1 MKIKQLRKINGLSQ
15 SAFAKKFGIAQ
26 NTLSQYETGQR
37 KIPPKLLRE
46 ISDTYNTTTDYLL
59 DADQICDDRLGPA
72 LKDERQAQNLSLK
85 QLSLDTKI
93 PLKDLSNYENNL
105 EPVNLYIFEILC
117 KYFDKSTYEFY
128 KDHELY
134 DEYIPEI
141 FNGDVDKYEQ
151 FKEACK
157 IDAQK
162 DDAERSLNNATN
174 LPPNKSEDKFIT
186 LYRKYTQLPKDKQKL
201 VEEVINGFL
210 PKKPKEMLPDD
221 DDLD

>member
-1 MKIKQLRKINGLSQ
+1 MKIKQLRKMNGLSQ
-15 SAFAKKFGIAQ
+15 SAFAKKLGIAQ

-37 KIPPKLLRE
+37 KVPPELLRK
-46 ISDTYNTTTDYLL
+46 ISDAYNTTTDYLL

-72 LKDERQAQNLSLK
+72 LKDERQFQKLSLK
-85 QLSLDTKI
+85 QVSMDTKI

-105 EPVNLYIFEILC
+105 EPVNLYIFKILC
-117 KYFDKSTYEFY
+117 EYFGKSTYEFY
-128 KDHELY
+128 NAHEMY

-162 DDAERSLNNATN
+162 DMAKKSLNNSVN
-174 LPPNKSEDKFIT
+174 LQPNKSSDRFIT
-186 LYRKYTQLPKDKQKL
+186 LYRKYNQLSESQQKT
-201 VEEVINGFL
+201 VEDVIDGFL
-210 PKKPKEMLPDD
+210 PQKPKEALPDD
-221 DDLD
+221 NDLD